1 MAWALKQELVT
12 DSVARHVLLCLA
24 NYAGQDGCA
33 AFPSVATLMAD
44 TRLSERS
51 VRAKLD
57 HLLDLGVLRL
67 GNQAIGAAYIERKD
81 RRPTV
86 YDIAIERGA
95 SPAPRLI
102 VDNSVDKKENG
113 VHLVQERGAPPAPRL
128 IVDNSVDKKENGV
141 HLVQERGAPPAP
153 NTRALI
159 LKERREPV
167 DKSRKRKSPSE
178 TAGRLAALNDEFFK
192 VTKP

>member
-1 MAWALKQELVT
+1 VSIQAMAWALKQELVT

-57 HLLDLGVLRL
+57 HLLELGVLRL

-102 VDNSVDKKENG
+102 VDNSVDKK
-113 VHLVQERGAPPAPRL
+113 A
-128 IVDNSVDKKENGV
+128 NGV

-159 LKERREPV
+159 LKERPEPV

-192 VTKP
+192 VGTP